1 MYKPIELS
9 PFQWD
14 AIRETVSIGAGSAAT
29 ALYKLVGKKI
39 MIEIPQITFHNVEEI
54 SNILKDPEKVSVSVI
69 QNIEGD
75 IKGLSMLLFSYNSA
89 LSLIKII
96 SSQSSNSI
104 DMSSEITISLLKEI
118 GNILSG
124 SYLTA
129 ISNFLGIKS
138 MSSIPMLI
146 IDQIAAII
154 TTTYISFWR
163 EEMPFICIKTKF
175 QLSDKLKAI
184 FGYFL
189 FFPKKNSLKVMLKKL
204 DEISKS
210 IK

>member
-75 IKGLSMLLFSYNSA
+75 IEGLSMLLFSYNSA